1 MSFSISK
8 ISFKFLMTPT
18 DFTND
23 QNTMLKGI

>member
-8 ISFKFLMTPT
+8 ISFKFLMTHT